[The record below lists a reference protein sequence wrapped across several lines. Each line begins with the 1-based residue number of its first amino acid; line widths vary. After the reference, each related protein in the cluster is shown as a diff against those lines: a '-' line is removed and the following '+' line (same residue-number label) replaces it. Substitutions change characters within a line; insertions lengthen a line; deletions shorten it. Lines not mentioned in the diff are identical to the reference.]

1 MCNLK
6 HFVKEKEEAC
16 SEASSG
22 TGDDTTVEASSGA
35 RGGSGNDIAA
45 DARSGT
51 RSGSGNYTTAAPLK
65 CSHSLLPRWILVNV
79 KTSTGKIRS
88 V

>member
-22 TGDDTTVEASSGA
+22 TGNDTTVEASSGA

-65 CSHSLLPRWILVNV
+65 CSSFSFAALDSCQREDFHR
-79 KTSTGKIRS
+79 
-88 V
+88 